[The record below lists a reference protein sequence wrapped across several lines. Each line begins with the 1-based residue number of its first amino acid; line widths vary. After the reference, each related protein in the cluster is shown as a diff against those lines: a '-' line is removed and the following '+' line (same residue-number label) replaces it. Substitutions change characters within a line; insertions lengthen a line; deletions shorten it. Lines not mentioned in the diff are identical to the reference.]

1 MVWGQLAQLNR
12 GSGFDFSAGTKTDFY
27 SEDADIAL
35 DQFPAIPGE
44 VGSPYPPSLRSYTFE
59 DPSWS
64 PKIVDLGQVDFGH
77 LVSAGLPAGLQP
89 TDVVIEPQ
97 EGKTYAIWTREGGIA
112 LMHVL
117 KVVLVGTRGRINYGM
132 LVDYLFFDWVYYPP
146 AALSPDGTA
155 VQPTSWGAVK
165 HLFRK

>member
-1 MVWGQLAQLNR
+1 M
-12 GSGFDFSAGTKTDFY
+12 
-27 SEDADIAL
+27 

-44 VGSPYPPSLRSYTFE
+44 VGSPYPLSLRSYTFE